1 MRIPSAPAPV
11 RTTPP
16 AASIV
21 VRPDV
26 LEVAFALRTVVDDP
40 DVGIRS
46 LRESAKVVEARFAEV
61 VPKGSLA
68 MSMRAMNIEPVH
80 GSGKKSSRDPRDPRE
95 PAPVTVTAD
104 GRLVVALAPAQD
116 YWERSH
122 LAARMKAVADR
133 LAVASVTT
141 CGPIEPHVRSPEG
154 VRAELAQRWA
164 SHRKQSV
171 REVQAGDG
179 VLVREVCA
187 PAARVVERLVSF
199 EEIELTLPIE
209 CRRLE

>member
-1 MRIPSAPAPV
+1 MRGPSAPAPA
-11 RTTPP
+11 RGTPP
-16 AASIV
+16 AASVV

-26 LEVAFALRTVVDDP
+26 LEVDFALRIVVDDP
-40 DVGIRS
+40 DVGVRTLAETTKTI
-46 LRESAKVVEARFAEV
+46 EARFGEV
-61 VPKGSLA
+61 VPKGALTLR
-68 MSMRAMNIEPVH
+68 MRAMNVEPVH
-80 GSGKKSSRDPRDPRE
+80 ASGKAKRDSAE

-104 GRLVVALAPAQD
+104 GRLVVALAPSQD

-122 LAARMKAVADR
+122 LAARMKAAADR
-133 LAVASVTT
+133 LAVHSVV
-141 CGPIEPHVRSPEG
+141 GFGHIEPHVRSPEA

-164 SHRKQSV
+164 SHRKQSA

-179 VLVREVCA
+179 VLAREVCA
-187 PAARVVERLVSF
+187 PAARVVERIVSF